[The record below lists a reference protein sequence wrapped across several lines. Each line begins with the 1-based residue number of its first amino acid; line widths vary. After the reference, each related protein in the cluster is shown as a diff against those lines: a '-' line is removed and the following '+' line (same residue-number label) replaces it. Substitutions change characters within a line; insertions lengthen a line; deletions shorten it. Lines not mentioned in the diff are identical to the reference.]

1 MKTDKESIVSAL
13 KLWFR
18 EGDVFEIRVLDALSP
33 EWMRPHM
40 ESGYF
45 DYEHTRTP
53 PKRSANCAPSGVL
66 TQR

>member
-45 DYEHTRTP
+45 GLYESQKLMYSKTKLKFINR
-53 PKRSANCAPSGVL
+53 KAK
-66 TQR
+66 